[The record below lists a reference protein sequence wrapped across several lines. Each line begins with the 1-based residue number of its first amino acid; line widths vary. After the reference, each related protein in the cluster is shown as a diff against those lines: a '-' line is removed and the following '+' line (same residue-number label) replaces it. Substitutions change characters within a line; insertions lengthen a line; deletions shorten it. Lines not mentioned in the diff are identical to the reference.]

1 MVSNDS
7 QIERETVNVDEF
19 AARAGISR
27 GTAYEAI
34 RRGDVRSVR
43 LGPRRIV
50 IPTSEIERLFGGT

>member
-1 MVSNDS
+1 MISSDS
-7 QIERETVNVDEF
+7 EIERETINVEEF

-34 RRGDVRSVR
+34 RRGDVRSIR

-50 IPTSEIERLFGGT
+50 IPTSEVERLFRGA